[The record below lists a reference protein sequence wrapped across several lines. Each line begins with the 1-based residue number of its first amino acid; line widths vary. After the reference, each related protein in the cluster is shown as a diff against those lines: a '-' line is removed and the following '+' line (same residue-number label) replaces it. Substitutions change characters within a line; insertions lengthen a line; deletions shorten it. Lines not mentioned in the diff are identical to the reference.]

1 MVIIQV
7 SVHIDRFLWGS
18 VSQPEDRNLIRL
30 QLHGVVYLLTS
41 CTYAQGSDVR
51 QCSWCIHPSA
61 KRSNKH
67 LVKTERPQTPTSK
80 ALRSIAA
87 VQCQSGRLD
96 LNHHPRKSN
105 HSAPFW
111 WLYSSIKG
119 CPKCQWKNT
128 EVNYA
133 RDRFYELMTSMKL
146 VEESFLLN
154 KLSFSSPAHIRI
166 QWWKIIGFLQ
176 L

>member
-1 MVIIQV
+1 MTV
-7 SVHIDRFLWGS
+7 SVCEVRSLNTPTHWDPYKNPVWLSYRLAYTLTDFWGS

-133 RDRFYELMTSMKL
+133 RDRFKNWW
-146 VEESFLLN
+146 LLWN
-154 KLSFSSPAHIRI
+154 
-166 QWWKIIGFLQ
+166 
-176 L
+176 